1 MDTLDAIRALVAKF
15 DQNKDSYLR
24 STYNEA
30 QVRTEFI
37 DPLFEALGWDVA
49 NRQGFAEAY
58 KEVIHEDAVKIGSAT
73 NAPDYSFRIG
83 GARKFFVEAKK
94 PSVGIHDDPSPA
106 FQLRRYA
113 WSAKLTAPE
122 QTVLTRRIETTGTR
136 IDRLV
141 CGLYGLTD
149 EEMRLVEEE
158 PQA

>member
-15 DQNKDSYLR
+15 DQNKESYLR

-73 NAPDYSFRIG
+73 KAPDYSFRIG
-83 GARKFFVEAKK
+83 GRRIFFVEPKK
-94 PSVGIHDDPSPA
+94 PSVDIHDDPSSA

-113 WSAKLTAPE
+113 WSAKLPLS
-122 QTVLTRRIETTGTR
+122 VLTDFQEFAVCDCRVKPAESVRLDRRR
-136 IDRLV
+136 D
-141 CGLYGLTD
+141 
-149 EEMRLVEEE
+149 
-158 PQA
+158 QAG